1 MIANGMTRTPTATPN
16 GNQGGAGALAGCVK
30 IVTAANVALSA
41 AGCACALDAGTFAP
55 SMGLALAVVVS
66 ALMLAWGGAR

>member
-16 GNQGGAGALAGCVK
+16 GNQGGACALAGCVK

-41 AGCACALDAGTFAP
+41 GGCAARGVYVLKVRLVATFDGAERVP
-55 SMGLALAVVVS
+55 AEGE
-66 ALMLAWGGAR
+66 GGVA